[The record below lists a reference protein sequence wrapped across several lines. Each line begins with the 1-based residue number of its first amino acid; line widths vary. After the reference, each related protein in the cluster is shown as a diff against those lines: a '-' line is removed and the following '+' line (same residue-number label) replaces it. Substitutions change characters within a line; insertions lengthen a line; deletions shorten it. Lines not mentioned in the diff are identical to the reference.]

1 MEKWVAVVIAGIG
14 LLMTIIV
21 QSINAAAALA
31 KARKE
36 IHDDAEERQ
45 KHLLDRLDR
54 ETRMV
59 GETVGA
65 IKQAVADVRL
75 HGAETYQRRDTF
87 QQQMT
92 ALNSAMD
99 ARFEKI
105 EATMNARF
113 EKFDDKLD
121 RIIERV
127 TRGDKPAP

>member
-14 LLMTIIV
+14 LLVTIIV
-21 QSINAAAALA
+21 QSIHATAALA

-36 IHDDAEERQ
+36 IHDDAESRQ
-45 KHLLDRLDR
+45 KHLLERLDR

-65 IKQAVADVRL
+65 IKQTVADVRL

-87 QQQMT
+87 HQQMT
-92 ALNSAMD
+92 ALNIAMN

-105 EATMNARF
+105 EEAMDNRF
-113 EKFDDKLD
+113 CKLEDKID
-121 RIIERV
+121 KIIERV
-127 TRGDKPAP
+127 TRGD